1 MLIKYLLMRLWPL
14 FSLVSASGEG
24 KRLSIDVFTKV
35 AQVDPKF
42 LSVAIDSHVV
52 AERWKNFD
60 FHSDRVLNMAK
71 ALAPSY
77 LRLGGTAADLLTFKE
92 KLSSKE
98 SIGNVQFLFTS

>member
-60 FHSDRVLNMAK
+60 FYSNRVLNMAK

-98 SIGNVQFLFTS
+98 SIGNVQF